1 MRYVHLITIWI
12 KETLP
17 SIREKSS
24 IVKMT
29 TKSDRSLCDN
39 FRGSTRL
46 PVPTNTRI
54 VIQIIQYRV
63 VKQLLEK
70 KAGFR
75 RGRNTT

>member
-29 TKSDRSLCDN
+29 TKSDRSLCDS
-39 FRGSTRL
+39 FRGITRL
-46 PVPTNTRI
+46 PLPTKTRI
-54 VIQIIQYRV
+54 VIKIIQYRV
-63 VKQLLEK
+63 EKQLREK
-70 KAGFR
+70 QAGFR